1 MEDIERLNETC
12 IYTRDLWSLYINHKN
27 TLNGKFNSMTVRM
40 RLYTDG
46 EYVVNQKDNSYIFAA
61 DFIRFYEMKKGKIT
75 SKEFELL
82 YLTAQKNTD
91 RMIFLNESGLMK
103 RNVTDSQI
111 KEIIGEKNKRE
122 KVC

>member
-1 MEDIERLNETC
+1 MEDIEKLNETC
-12 IYTRDLWSLYINHKN
+12 IYTRDLWSLYINHRN
-27 TLNGKFNSMTVRM
+27 AINEKFNSMTVRM
-40 RLYTDG
+40 MLYTDG
-46 EYVVNQKDNSYIFAA
+46 EYVVNRKDHSYVFAA
-61 DFIRFYEMKKGKIT
+61 DFIRLYEMKGGKIT

-111 KEIIGEKNKRE
+111 KVIAGENE
-122 KVC
+122 

>member
-12 IYTRDLWSLYINHKN
+12 IYTRDLWSLYINHRN

-46 EYVVNQKDNSYIFAA
+46 EYVVNQKDNSYVFAA
-61 DFIRFYEMKKGKIT
+61 DFIRLYEMKKGKIT

-111 KEIIGEKNKRE
+111 KVIAGKNE
-122 KVC
+122 